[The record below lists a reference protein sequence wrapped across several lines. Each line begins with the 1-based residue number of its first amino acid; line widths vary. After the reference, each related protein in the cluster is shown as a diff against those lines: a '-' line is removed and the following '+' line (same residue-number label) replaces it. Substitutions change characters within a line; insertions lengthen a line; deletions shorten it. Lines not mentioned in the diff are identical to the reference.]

1 MKFGRI
7 KRQHGRI
14 DGLDKILDTIDHDC
28 PYVSRMVPGRI
39 RVRRGRTPSRLRI
52 QYPTGAGLKCI
63 YAGAGAVQEVFV
75 ICTDVAKARQWL
87 LDSGIAAPEAPEA
100 DDE

>member
-14 DGLDKILDTIDHDC
+14 DGLDKILDTIDSEC

-39 RVRRGRTPSRLRI
+39 RVRRGRTPGRLRI

-63 YAGAGAVQEVFV
+63 YAGAGAVHEVFI
-75 ICTDVAKARQWL
+75 ICTDVATVRQWL
-87 LDSGIAAPEAPEA
+87 LDSGIAMAEAPEA

>member
-14 DGLDKILDTIDHDC
+14 DGLDKILDRIDSEC

-63 YAGAGAVQEVFV
+63 FAGANAVQEVFV
-75 ICTDVAKARQWL
+75 ICTDIAKARQWL
-87 LDSGIAAPEAPEA
+87 LDSGIAEPEA